1 MSTFPDRRWLVIPA
15 EEVPNINFAQVVEAG
30 PDSLRYS
37 VDGTKTFIK
46 YEIRVVEEDYT
57 VETIQGETNETG
69 TYTVLAGTY
78 GRPDIYSEEYPEYSH
93 EEILE
98 LLSGEEWTVPTT
110 MLESFPNS

>member
-1 MSTFPDRRWLVIPA
+1 MSTFPNRRWLVIPA

-37 VDGTKTFIK
+37 VDATKTFVK

-78 GRPDIYSEEYPEYSH
+78 GRPDIYSEEYPEYNH
-93 EEILE
+93 EEILK
-98 LLSGEEWTVPTT
+98 LLLGEEWTPPTT